1 MGVQKFGKVG
11 GNPSLPSLPSLP
23 PPNPLRGLKA
33 PPQKI
38 KKSQ

>member
-33 PPQKI
+33 PRLTPE
-38 KKSQ
+38 